1 MAALAA
7 GLGLLFLGAAE
18 PSATAPDPRTG
29 NLLAALSGVTW
40 AVTLLGLRG
49 LGRRR
54 APAGAAGGAAEGGA
68 AQAVLLA
75 NALVLLACLPGI
87 AAAEAAGAGLAAASA
102 ADWAAVAYLGV
113 VQIGVAYALFTRALR
128 EVPAFEASLLLLTE
142 PVLNPVWAWLA
153 LGERPGPWAIAGG
166 AVIVGA
172 TAVKTGLDARQ
183 LGRGRRGDAGSGE
196 AR

>member
-1 MAALAA
+1 
-7 GLGLLFLGAAE
+7 
-18 PSATAPDPRTG
+18 
-29 NLLAALSGVTW
+29 
-40 AVTLLGLRG
+40 VTLLGLRG

-183 LGRGRRGDAGSGE
+183 LGRRRRGDAGSGE